1 MKQRIQYRTIRVT
14 RARMYHQVA
23 WFINDDDIF
32 IFIDDIQ
39 RDILRFKTRFFFNLS
54 VDGHL
59 LATQYF
65 FFRLI
70 TNFPLNQ
77 HALVEDPFFYSRT

>member
-1 MKQRIQYRTIRVT
+1 MKQRIQYRAIRVT

-54 VDGHL
+54 VDGNL

-70 TNFPLNQ
+70 TNFAVNQ